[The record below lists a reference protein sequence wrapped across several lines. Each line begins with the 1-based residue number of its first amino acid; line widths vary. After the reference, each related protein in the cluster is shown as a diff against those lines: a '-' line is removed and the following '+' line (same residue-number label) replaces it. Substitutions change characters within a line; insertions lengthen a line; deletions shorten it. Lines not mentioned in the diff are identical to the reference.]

1 MSGGATRIIRVGG
14 WEIKS
19 IRGSLSRAP
28 RTCRLD
34 KAMRELEVTKAS
46 LLEAQ
51 SDANSKDVA
60 LAKARKDVELAK
72 LLGSSSSAEK
82 ERILEEEKVRLS
94 ARDE

>member
-1 MSGGATRIIRVGG
+1 
-14 WEIKS
+14 
-19 IRGSLSRAP
+19 
-28 RTCRLD
+28 
-34 KAMRELEVTKAS
+34 MRELEVTKAS